1 MTNDNVKEK
10 SGIIYS
16 QFFSFLSLLFAAIII
31 TIILVIIFPEIL
43 WFQKLGYLSVFFIR
57 LEIKISL
64 FFSTFILSL
73 LFLFGNLRLA
83 QKQSWRGEEPH
94 LNLPPQSP
102 VLKLRLLLP
111 IVIAFCLLIA
121 VSLVY
126 HTQVAHQ
133 IWRLNLRL
141 PNLNPPLPSP
151 LEISLLKQLLGQIS
165 NQIWQ
170 LGVVII
176 ILFLLLWKTKFWLK
190 TITIYQAIVFG
201 LVISGNWIR
210 VLRYFYV
217 VPFDKQD
224 PLFGHDLSFYVFKLP
239 LWQLADFWLKGLLLY
254 AIIAVTLTYLL
265 ANKSI
270 SEGKF
275 IGFSRFQLR
284 HLYGLGG
291 GLMLVLA
298 GDHWLNRYLLL
309 FSTKGVV
316 YGAGYTD
323 VQLILPKE
331 TICAVVS
338 LLIGIWLIAKAL
350 TGVGKRNI
358 LKKKGNSKTWLPFS
372 PLPLAIYF
380 AIYFGGIVLAEVV
393 QNTVVEPNELA
404 LEEPYIINNIHETRA
419 AFNLDKI
426 EVKTFDP
433 EGNLTTEV
441 LKKNYLTIHNIRLW
455 DTRPILQTNRQLQQ
469 IRPYY
474 AFPDADIDRYTIK
487 VSTTSAEK
495 EQVIIAARELD
506 YKLVPKQAKTW
517 VNEHLVYTHGYGFTL
532 SPVNRVAE
540 GGLPYYYVKD
550 IGTPEDPGG
559 LQTSSPLIRDS
570 IPIGI
575 PRIYYGQFTDTYVMT
590 NTRVQEFDFP
600 SGDENVYNTYEGKG
614 GINIASPWRRFLFAL
629 YLQDWRMLLTR
640 DFTPETRLMFRRN
653 INERVKAIAP
663 FLYYDRDPYLVVARG
678 GEGKTD
684 HLYWFIDAYTITDH
698 YPYSDPGENQFNYI
712 RNSVKILINAENGKT
727 TFYIADDSDPL
738 IQAWQKIFPSLF
750 QTLEAMPI
758 NLKSHIRYPVDLFS
772 TQSERLLTYHMTNPQ
787 VFYNREDL
795 WQIPEEI
802 YGNEVLSIEPYYL
815 IMKLP
820 IAISE
825 EFILLHPYTPI
836 SRPNLIA
843 WLAARCDGE
852 EYGKLLLY
860 QFPKQKL
867 VYGPDQVEALINQ
880 DPVISGQIS
889 LWNRQ
894 GSRAIQGNLLVIPIE
909 QSLLYVEPLYLE
921 AEKNSLPTLVRV
933 IVVYENKI
941 IMANSLQNALNAIF
955 EPEKSDRPAII
966 RPLQEIPLPLL
977 EQ

>member
-1 MTNDNVKEK
+1 MTNNNVKAEK
-10 SGIIYS
+10 SRVTYS
-16 QFFSFLSLLFAAIII
+16 QFVTFVSLLFIAII
-31 TIILVIIFPEIL
+31 TTVILVKIAAEIL
-43 WFQKLGYLSVFFIR
+43 WFQELGYLSVFLTR
-57 LEIKISL
+57 LQLRISL
-64 FFSTFILSL
+64 FIATLILSL
-73 LFLFGNLRLA
+73 LFLLGNLSLA
-83 QKQSWRGEEPH
+83 QKKCWGIQKPNPT
-94 LNLPPQSP
+94 LQPQSP
-102 VLKLRLLLP
+102 VLKLRSLLP
-111 IVIAFCLLIA
+111 IVIGFCLLIA
-121 VSLVY
+121 VILVY
-126 HTQVAHQ
+126 NTQVANQ
-133 IWRLNLRL
+133 IWRLNLGL
-141 PNLNPPLPSP
+141 PNLNDPLPLP
-151 LEISLLKQLLGQIS
+151 PEIGFLKQFLGQIS
-165 NQIWQ
+165 NQVWQ
-170 LGVVII
+170 LALII
-176 ILFLLLWKTKFWLK
+176 VTLLALLWKTKFWLK
-190 TITIYQAIVFG
+190 TITIYQAIVLG
-201 LVISGNWIR
+201 LVISGNWIK
-210 VLRYFYV
+210 VLRYFYS
-217 VPFDKQD
+217 VPFGQRD
-224 PLFGHDLSFYVFKLP
+224 PLFDQNISLYVFKLP
-239 LWQLADFWLKGLLLY
+239 LWQLADFWLKSLFLY
-254 AIIAVTLTYLL
+254 ALVAVTLTYLL
-265 ANKSI
+265 ANNSI

-298 GDHWLNRYLLL
+298 VDHWLNRYLLL

-323 VQLILPKE
+323 VRIILPKE

-338 LLIGIWLIAKAL
+338 LLIGIWLLTKAII
-350 TGVGKRNI
+350 GSGRSKSSHQKRNR
-358 LKKKGNSKTWLPFS
+358 LRWLPFS
-372 PLPLAIYF
+372 PIPFLVYF
-380 AIYFGGIVLAEVV
+380 GVYFGGLFLAEVV
-393 QNTVVEPNELA
+393 QNMVVEPNELA
-404 LEEPYIINNIHETRA
+404 LEEPYIIKNISETRA

-426 EVKTFDP
+426 EVKTFNP

-441 LKKNYLTIHNIRLW
+441 LKKNDLTIDNIRLW

-474 AFPDADIDRYTIK
+474 AFPDADIDRYTVK
-487 VSTTSAEK
+487 ESTNSTEK
-495 EQVIIAARELD
+495 QQVIIAARELD
-506 YKLVPKQAKTW
+506 YQLVPKQAQTW
-517 VNEHLVYTHGYGFTL
+517 VNRHLVYTHGYGFTL
-532 SPVNRVAE
+532 SPVNTVAE
-540 GGLPYYYVKD
+540 GGLPYYYIQD
-550 IGTPEDPGG
+550 IGTTEDPGA
-559 LQTSSPLIRDS
+559 LRTSSSLIRDS

-575 PRIYYGQFTDTYVMT
+575 PRIYYGQLSDNYVMT
-590 NTRVQEFDFP
+590 NTKVKEFDFP

-614 GINIASPWRRFLFAL
+614 GINIASPWRKLMFAIH
-629 YLQDWRMLLTR
+629 LQDWRMLLTR
-640 DFTPETRLMFRRN
+640 DFTEETRLLFRRN
-653 INERVKAIAP
+653 INERVRMIAP
-663 FLYYDRDPYLVVARG
+663 FLYYDRDPYLVSAIGAEG
-678 GEGKTD
+678 GTN
-684 HLYWFIDAYTITDH
+684 HLHWLIDAYTISDL

-712 RNSVKILINAENGKT
+712 RNSVKVLIDAENGHT

-738 IQAWQKIFPSLF
+738 IQTWQKIFPDLF
-750 QTLEAMPI
+750 QPLKGMPI
-758 NLKSHIRYPVDLFS
+758 TLKSHIRYPVDLYS

-820 IAISE
+820 IATSE

-921 AEKNSLPTLVRV
+921 AEKNSLPTLARV
-933 IVVYENKI
+933 IVVYENNI
-941 IMANSLQNALNAIF
+941 VMANSLQDALEAIF
-955 EPEKSDRPAII
+955 EPEERDGAAII

-977 EQ
+977 E